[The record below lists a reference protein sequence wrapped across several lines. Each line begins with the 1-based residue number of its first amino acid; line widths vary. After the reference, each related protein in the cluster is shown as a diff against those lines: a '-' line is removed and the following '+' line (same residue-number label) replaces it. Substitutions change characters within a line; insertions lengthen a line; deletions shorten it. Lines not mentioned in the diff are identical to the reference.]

1 LINAKILLTGMN
13 EKVINNQQGCLDSQI
28 ILKNKTGVVEI
39 LFIKESEFHLFTT
52 CYDVTL

>member
-1 LINAKILLTGMN
+1 MN